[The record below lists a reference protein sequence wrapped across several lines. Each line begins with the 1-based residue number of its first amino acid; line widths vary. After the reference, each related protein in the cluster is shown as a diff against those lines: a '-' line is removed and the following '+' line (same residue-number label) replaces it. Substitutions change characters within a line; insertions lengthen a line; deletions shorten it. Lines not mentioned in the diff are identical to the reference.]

1 MKKYMLLTLFLII
14 VVASPV
20 LAGGRGRG
28 RGHAAPRYKHGQK
41 WEKHAF
47 SRSRGPHRRAYR
59 AYPAYGYYQPYPVYV
74 APAPVYGYYPAC
86 PAYPPPPPVYQPYYP
101 RPGVRGRVG
110 VEIVF

>member
-28 RGHAAPRYKHGQK
+28 RGHAAPCYKHAQK

-86 PAYPPPPPVYQPYYP
+86 PTYPPPPPVYQPYYP